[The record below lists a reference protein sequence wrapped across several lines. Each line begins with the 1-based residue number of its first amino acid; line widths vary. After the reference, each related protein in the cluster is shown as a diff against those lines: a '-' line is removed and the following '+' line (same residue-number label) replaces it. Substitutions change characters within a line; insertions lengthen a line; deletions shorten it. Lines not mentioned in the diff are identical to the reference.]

1 MAQRNISLSPLVVDY
16 LCERLDLTMHP
27 LLRTA
32 RFGQDD
38 EERSRARALALDEL
52 RSQGLAERDEVL
64 PFVNEVMHM
73 LAKPPLAVGVA
84 TQTRDGENFNAILI
98 ERGRSVV
105 QAYQADGQTP
115 DEAKEIKIAVHEYG
129 GLPRNTVSLLPKAK
143 AAQGMSVSM
152 PTEVLQQ
159 AAQRTADK
167 PGEIRGALT
176 SLGIRSAEASALAQ
190 AFSAERI
197 GGGQITVRGTDKLGR
212 GHKLPTYVQYF
223 DTKDGRY
230 MTQSK
235 PGHDGRDWF
244 LFVPA
249 DEQKIAAKVDEML
262 RTFVSQPTG
271 R

>member
-16 LCERLDLTMHP
+16 LCERLDITLHP

-38 EERSRARALALDEL
+38 EERSRARGLALEEM
-52 RSQGLAERDEVL
+52 RSQGLAERDDVH
-64 PFVNEVMHM
+64 PFVDEVMHL

-84 TQTRDGENFNAILI
+84 TQTQNGENFNAVLI

-105 QAYQADGQTP
+105 QAYQPDGETP
-115 DEAKEIKIAVHEYG
+115 EEAREIKVVVHEYG
-129 GLPRNTVSLLPKAK
+129 GLPWNTVSLLPKSK
-143 AAQGMSVSM
+143 GAQGMSVSM
-152 PTEVLQQ
+152 PAEVLQQ
-159 AAQRTADK
+159 AAERAANK
-167 PGEIRGALT
+167 PSEMRGALT

-190 AFSAERI
+190 AFAAERV

-262 RTFVSQPTG
+262 RTFVSPTG